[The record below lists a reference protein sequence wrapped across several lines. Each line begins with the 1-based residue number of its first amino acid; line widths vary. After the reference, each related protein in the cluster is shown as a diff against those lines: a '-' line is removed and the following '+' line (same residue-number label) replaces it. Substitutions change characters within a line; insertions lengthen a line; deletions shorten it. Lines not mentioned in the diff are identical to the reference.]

1 MIYWNNCLNYILER
15 KGNMKIKISDH
26 FTFKKLFCFTLPSII
41 MMVFT
46 SIYGVVDGFFV
57 SNYAGKTEF
66 AAVNLIMPF
75 LMILGSIGFM
85 FGTGGSALISK
96 TIGEEKL
103 EKAQRIFSLL
113 VYTALIIGIVIAVLG
128 IVFLKPIAIL
138 LGADGDML
146 GYCVTYG
153 RIILSALPAFI
164 LQYAFQSFF
173 VAAGKPQL
181 GLYVTIA
188 AGATNMIL
196 DWLLVGVFSFGIVGA
211 AFATASSEAI
221 GGIVPLIYFMRKNT
235 SYLRLRR
242 TKFMGKA
249 IVKACTNGS
258 SELMSNISMSIVS
271 MLYNMQLMKYA
282 GEDGVAAYGVLMYVN
297 FVFLAV
303 FIGYSVG
310 TSSVIGFNYGA
321 QNHREI
327 QGILKKSTVIISIFA
342 VCMLLLAQ
350 IFAKS
355 IANIFVGYDSG
366 LMDLTLHAFRISSFA
381 FLFAGFA
388 IYGSA
393 FFTALNNGLISAL
406 ISFLRTLVFQVAAV
420 IIFPIILGINGI
432 WISIVAAEIVAALV
446 TVIFIFA
453 MRKKYHYL

>member
-1 MIYWNNCLNYILER
+1 
-15 KGNMKIKISDH
+15 MKIQRSDH
-26 FTFKKLFCFTLPSII
+26 FTFKKLLRFTLPTII

-57 SNYAGKTEF
+57 SNFAGKTEF

-96 TIGEEKL
+96 TLGEGKN
-103 EKAQRIFSLL
+103 EKAKRIFSLL
-113 VYTALIIGIVIAVLG
+113 VYTALISGVVIAVLG
-128 IVFLKPIAIL
+128 IIFLKPIAVM
-138 LGADGDML
+138 LGADGEML
-146 GYCVTYG
+146 EHCITYG

-188 AGATNMIL
+188 AGVTNMIL
-196 DWLLVGVFSFGIVGA
+196 DWLLVGVYSLGVIGA
-211 AFATASSEAI
+211 ASATAASEAT
-221 GGIVPLIYFMRKNT
+221 GGILPLIYFAGKNSSLLKLT
-235 SYLRLRR
+235 K
-242 TKFMGKA
+242 TKFSGRA
-249 IVKACTNGS
+249 ILKACTNGS
-258 SELMSNISMSIVS
+258 SELMSNISMSVVS

-297 FVFLAV
+297 FVFIAV

-321 QNHREI
+321 QNYNEI
-327 QGILKKSTVIISIFA
+327 TGLLKKSTVIISIFA
-342 VCMLLLAQ
+342 VCMLTLAQ
-350 IFAKS
+350 ILAKP
-355 IANIFVGYDSG
+355 IAGIFVGYDDG
-366 LMDLTLHAFRISSFA
+366 LMNLTLHAFRISSFA
-381 FLFAGFA
+381 FLFACFA
-388 IYGSA
+388 IYGSS

-420 IIFPIILGINGI
+420 IIFPLIMGINGI
-432 WISIVAAEIVAALV
+432 WISIVAAEIVAASV
-446 TVIFIFA
+446 TVMFIFG

>member
-1 MIYWNNCLNYILER
+1 
-15 KGNMKIKISDH
+15 
-26 FTFKKLFCFTLPSII
+26 

-96 TIGEEKL
+96 TLGEGKS

-146 GYCVTYG
+146 GYCITYG

-188 AGATNMIL
+188 AGVTNMIL
-196 DWLLVGVFSFGIVGA
+196 DWLLVGVFSLGVVGA
-211 AFATASSEAI
+211 AYATAASEAI

-235 SYLRLRR
+235 SYLRLRK

-321 QNHREI
+321 QNHSEI
-327 QGILKKSTVIISIFA
+327 QGLLKKSTVIISIFA
-342 VCMLLLAQ
+342 VCMLVLAQ
-350 IFAKS
+350 VLAKS
-355 IANIFVGYDSG
+355 IASIFVGYDAG
-366 LMDLTLHAFRISSFA
+366 LMNLTLHAFRISSFA

-432 WISIVAAEIVAALV
+432 WISIVAAEIVASFV